1 MKRSAWWWVRVMW
14 FAEVEVGVLGV
25 VVIAFFDFGSFVVS
39 ESVEESWSVILAFEE
54 DFDDFWISSL

>member
-1 MKRSAWWWVRVMW
+1 MW